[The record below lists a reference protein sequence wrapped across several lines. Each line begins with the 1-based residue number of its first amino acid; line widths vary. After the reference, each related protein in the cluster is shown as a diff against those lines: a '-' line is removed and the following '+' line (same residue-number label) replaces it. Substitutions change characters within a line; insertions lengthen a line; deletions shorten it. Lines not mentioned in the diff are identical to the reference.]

1 MEKRR
6 IVLPD
11 IEQFYKGTLHK
22 DIPEYQPIRI
32 AHAIVT
38 KGGNTLRMS
47 GYPAIGPNG
56 IIGKGDMRV
65 QTLQA
70 LEYVKRTVEA
80 GGAQWSDIVHM
91 TFYFTN
97 REKWHRDA
105 IPARV
110 EFFNRHLP
118 GGELPCITSI
128 GVAALMHPDMLIE
141 IEATA
146 VWDS

>member
-1 MEKRR
+1 
-6 IVLPD
+6 
-11 IEQFYKGTLHK
+11 
-22 DIPEYQPIRI
+22 
-32 AHAIVT
+32 
-38 KGGNTLRMS
+38 
-47 GYPAIGPNG
+47 
-56 IIGKGDMRV
+56 MRV

>member
-6 IVLPD
+6 IVLPE

-47 GYPAIGPNG
+47 GYPAIGPDG

-97 REKWHRDA
+97 PRNGIAMRSRRA
-105 IPARV
+105 LN
-110 EFFNRHLP
+110 F
-118 GGELPCITSI
+118 SI
-128 GVAALMHPDMLIE
+128 GICR
-141 IEATA
+141 A
-146 VWDS
+146 VNCRA